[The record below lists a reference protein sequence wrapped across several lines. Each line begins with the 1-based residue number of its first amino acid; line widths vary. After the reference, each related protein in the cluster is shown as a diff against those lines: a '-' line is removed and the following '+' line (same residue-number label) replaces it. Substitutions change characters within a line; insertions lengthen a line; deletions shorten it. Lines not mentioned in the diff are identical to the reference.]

1 MLTFVFPSAAF
12 MPFGTALSLFSRQ
25 TLLPLLGLLTL
36 LSILQSILL
45 GTHLSS
51 TSAALSSASA
61 HDLPGAA
68 HTSLPPSWIADMLLG
83 NQSSFFA
90 GTAAFVLFA
99 MVAAVVVEYLV
110 LQALVGGLAGG
121 VRWAHTKGPMW
132 VKSAIP

>member
-1 MLTFVFPSAAF
+1 

-36 LSILQSILL
+36 LCIIQSILL

-51 TSAALSSASA
+51 TSAALSSASQ
-61 HDLPGAA
+61 HDLPGGA

-90 GTAAFVLFA
+90 GTAAFVLFT

-110 LQALVGGLAGG
+110 LQALVGGMASG
-121 VRWAHTKGPMW
+121 VRWAHAKGPMW
-132 VKSAIP
+132 VKSAMP